1 MAIYSLGVRTSSGT
15 AATPAWEIRTAVT
28 DRAALLEMGVF
39 LAAATASTFGLGRP
53 AVNGAGGTTPVT
65 FPAEDP
71 GDPPGTVQSIL
82 AGWSTTPTAPANFF
96 RRIGLP
102 GTIGTG
108 VIWTFPRGLKIAIST
123 SFVLWVIATSG
134 VVDAYAVE
142 DE

>member
-1 MAIYSLGVRTSSGT
+1 MAIYSLGVRTAGASTG
-15 AATPAWEIRTAVT
+15 TPAWEVRMGAT
-28 DRAALLEMGVF
+28 DRGAILEMGVF
-39 LAAATASTFGLGRP
+39 LAAATASTYGIGRP

-65 FPAEDP
+65 FLAEDP
-71 GDPPGTVQSIL
+71 GDPAGTMTSIL

-102 GTIGTG
+102 ATIATG

-123 SFVLWVIATSG
+123 SFVLWNLAANG
-134 VVDAYAVE
+134 VVDAYVVE